1 MNEIKPE
8 EVDLTRPTNQ
18 DEPGPTK
25 FMIVG
30 HVDHGTTTA
39 LMAARMMASHKVEV
53 ITHEEAE
60 KLGVLPTPY
69 KARPIGLTKVL
80 ETEVQSDF
88 INKKSARNVR
98 REQER
103 KNKKRK

>member
-8 EVDLTRPTNQ
+8 EVDLTRPTKQ
-18 DEPGPTK
+18 DESGPTK
-25 FMIVG
+25 FMIIG

-60 KLGVLPTPY
+60 RLGVLPIPY
-69 KARPIGLTKVL
+69 KAPKISFDNPITTLFG
-80 ETEVQSDF
+80 DF
-88 INKKSARNVR
+88 LLQKSARNIR